1 MTSRAQQGAD
11 TRDRIIG
18 AAVEVFT
25 EKGFL
30 AASTREIA
38 KRAGTNQGL
47 ITYHFGTKD
56 DLWRA
61 GADRIFAVLGA
72 SLGEVLTSLD
82 SGDPGE
88 RSREAIRTFVRFAA
102 AHPEFFRMMV
112 DAGKTANE
120 RMEWLIDTHIKPH
133 FKQFVDAGAGGINPK
148 LIPHAYYVMAGAA
161 SLIFAVAPECQRLT
175 GLDPQAR
182 DAIETHAEFVA
193 RLLIP

>member
-1 MTSRAQQGAD
+1 MTSRAQQGVD

-30 AASTREIA
+30 GASTREIA

-47 ITYHFGTKD
+47 ITYHFGAKD

-61 GADRIFAVLGA
+61 AADRIFAVLVA

-82 SGDPGE
+82 SGDPRE
-88 RSREAIRTFVRFAA
+88 RSREGIRTFVRFAA

-120 RMEWLIDTHIKPH
+120 RMEWLVDTHMKPR
-133 FKQFVDAGAGGINPK
+133 FKEFVEVGVGGIEPK
-148 LIPHAYYVMAGAA
+148 LMPHAYYVMAGAA

-175 GLDPQAR
+175 GLDPQVN